1 MGAGCSV
8 LFKVDVMRKTIILA
22 IFTTFLAGV
31 SLVAGVARTVHGSS
45 ILSENPVVHPQATGS
60 PTARDFNV
68 T

>member
-1 MGAGCSV
+1 
-8 LFKVDVMRKTIILA
+8 MRKTIIFA

-31 SLVAGVARTVHGSS
+31 SLVAGVARTVHGSTS
-45 ILSENPVVHPQATGS
+45 TFSQNPVVHPQATGS